1 MNRNTRKDIQIPLD
15 QLMGSL
21 ENPFNAQLP
30 DISAVNL
37 YRMANERKIWF
48 DLAVDATT
56 LEWERMIM
64 LWNMEDRGKPV
75 EERKPI
81 FIYMFNYG
89 GSFDFDWSFIDMID
103 MSLTPVYTVNMGV
116 CASAAADIF
125 IAGKKRFMTRNAR
138 LMIHQGGSGFEGDA
152 SKVFDNVEDYKRQLK
167 KIESFIVGRTHIS
180 SRLYKTHEKDDWWLD
195 ASECLKHGVCDKI
208 VESIEDIL

>member
-1 MNRNTRKDIQIPLD
+1 MNQSNQKDLQLPID
-15 QLMGSL
+15 QLLNSL
-21 ENPFNAQLP
+21 DNPFNAQLP
-30 DISAVNL
+30 DIAAVNL
-37 YRMANERKIWF
+37 YRMAKERKIWF
-48 DLAVDATT
+48 DLAVDANT

-64 LWNMEDRGKPV
+64 LWNMEDQGKPT
-75 EERKPI
+75 EDRKPI
-81 FIYMFNYG
+81 IIYMFNYG

-103 MSLTPVYTVNMGV
+103 MSVTPVYTVNMGV

-125 IAGKKRFMTRNAR
+125 IAGKKRFMAKNAR

-167 KIESFIVGRTHIS
+167 KIESFIVSRTHIS

-195 ASECLKHGVCDKI
+195 AAECLKHGVCDQI
-208 VESIEDIL
+208 IESIEDIL